1 MTPATAANAKIWQ
14 TPRRPT
20 LFWTRAC
27 IIILKALGIPT
38 SMFTVIFAIGR
49 TVGWIAHWNE
59 MIGGAYRIGRP
70 RQLYTGQTQRDFV
83 PLDKR

>member
-1 MTPATAANAKIWQ
+1 
-14 TPRRPT
+14 
-20 LFWTRAC
+20 
-27 IIILKALGIPT
+27 
-38 SMFTVIFAIGR
+38 MFTVIFAIGR

-70 RQLYTGQTQRDFV
+70 RQLYTGEKQRDFI